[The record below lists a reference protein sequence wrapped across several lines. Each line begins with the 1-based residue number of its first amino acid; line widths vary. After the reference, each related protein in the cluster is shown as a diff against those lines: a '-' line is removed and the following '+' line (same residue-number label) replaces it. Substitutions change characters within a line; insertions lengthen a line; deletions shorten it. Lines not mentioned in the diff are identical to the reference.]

1 MKMIKY
7 LGILCLFL
15 GLNGCSQDDSMDVSR
30 ELNKVTFIG
39 LNEKYSV
46 TLYDYL
52 NIPLSITTSSDE
64 ETPFSYLWYLSTAT
78 TRNEADTLSRE
89 KDLNVMID
97 PSHATPGE
105 DYTLTVKVTDETS
118 GVYYRKD
125 MNEVLTEY
133 TKGTLLL
140 CEENGEAEV
149 NFLTKEGER
158 NLLENIYFRA
168 NSNQRVGKTPVKIYS
183 VNPSEYYPDLKQEL
197 IFCQDGNGGMVASP
211 VSFEALSPVKDAFA
225 TSFSGEVLNPQLY
238 FVGGMIDYIII
249 NGQVCKRGVNMG
261 DLQWEAPLVCM
272 DGVGNY
278 EVAPFVMEVDG
289 VQTFYDRLNKRLLQ
303 HTRWNMGALY
313 QFDTE
318 NADLSRFDCNAMGTN
333 MEMEACGNLSETN
346 AYWMLMRNSET
357 RKLYIYKF
365 RINNEGNF
373 VSTLCEEIPET
384 VAPHIYEAAYFASNS
399 DYSDILVY
407 ATSEQVFAFSVN
419 QFTTNTSS
427 SLEALLV
434 TPENQN
440 TEITGMKFI
449 TIQEETD
456 QPDETRSSLQIRLCI
471 RNLSLPELQGGVE
484 FYEVS
489 SQGGIHA
496 DFLFGKSGFCDTVID
511 IDEKYS

>member
-1 MKMIKY
+1 
-7 LGILCLFL
+7 
-15 GLNGCSQDDSMDVSR
+15 
-30 ELNKVTFIG
+30 
-39 LNEKYSV
+39 
-46 TLYDYL
+46 
-52 NIPLSITTSSDE
+52 
-64 ETPFSYLWYLSTAT
+64 
-78 TRNEADTLSRE
+78 
-89 KDLNVMID
+89 
-97 PSHATPGE
+97 
-105 DYTLTVKVTDETS
+105 
-118 GVYYRKD
+118 
-125 MNEVLTEY
+125 
-133 TKGTLLL
+133 
-140 CEENGEAEV
+140 
-149 NFLTKEGER
+149 
-158 NLLENIYFRA
+158 
-168 NSNQRVGKTPVKIYS
+168 
-183 VNPSEYYPDLKQEL
+183 
-197 IFCQDGNGGMVASP
+197 
-211 VSFEALSPVKDAFA
+211 
-225 TSFSGEVLNPQLY
+225 
-238 FVGGMIDYIII
+238 
-249 NGQVCKRGVNMG
+249 
-261 DLQWEAPLVCM
+261 
-272 DGVGNY
+272 
-278 EVAPFVMEVDG
+278 
-289 VQTFYDRLNKRLLQ
+289 
-303 HTRWNMGALY
+303 MGALY